1 MYDNNLLELN
11 KIKTILA
18 NFCKTDY
25 AKEKAINLD
34 IPATYSDILRLNS
47 ESKEAFQAIVKYGDI
62 NILNVNIL
70 ESLKRAVIGAIL
82 SETELLDIASLI
94 DNINNVIRYF
104 KTLDDIKV
112 TTTNLKIYLDQLN
125 PLNNLKNSITLS
137 ISPDGRVVDN
147 ASKELF
153 MARRNINS
161 YQNKLRSK
169 MNELLVTQSSKLS
182 DQLIVIRNGRMCLP
196 VKIEYKNSF
205 GGIVHDL
212 SSSNTTAYIEPDSC
226 VQISNQIES
235 YQAEEKRQV
244 AIILKNLTLLV
255 AAEDESLKASFEAIT
270 NLDLIFAKALM
281 GKEYDYEE
289 ANIINEQK
297 FNFKRAKHPL
307 IDKDK
312 VVPIDIELGYKFDSI
327 IITGPNTG
335 GKTVALKTVGLLHLM
350 AYLGLFVPA
359 DRESVFGYFE
369 NILVDIG
376 DEQSIEQSL
385 STFSAHMTKIVRTL
399 DKINEKSLVLFDE
412 LGSGTDPKEGSSLA
426 VAIITYLLN
435 NNTKVIST
443 THYSELK
450 TFAYNNSRVCNASVE
465 FNVDTLMPTYRL
477 LLGIP
482 GKSNAI
488 EIAKKLGLKDE
499 IIAKAK
505 EELDSN
511 TTKSSEFMSNLETEL
526 NKIRQKED
534 EIARKEALINKELEN
549 AKMERIKLQNKADD
563 IISKAKEEANNII
576 NKTKEDSKKLIDEI
590 KNMSQVEFKEHEMA
604 SLKHKVKSL
613 EEIDTDNLDDYE
625 FQVGDYVFIKSYE
638 KYGTISAKRKG
649 KFVVNVGQFAMEFA
663 SSELKLSAKP
673 KPKPVKETHL
683 SGYNPASHC
692 ALSLDLRGKRYEEVK
707 PLMDQY
713 LDQALLANLESVT
726 IIHGFGT
733 GAIRNAVQDYLKN
746 CSFVKSYRYGK
757 EGEGLNG
764 VTVVFLR

>member
-11 KIKTILA
+11 KIKAILA
-18 NFCKTDY
+18 NYCKSDY
-25 AKEKAINLD
+25 AKEKALNLE
-34 IPATYSDILRLNS
+34 IPNTYNEILTLNN
-47 ESKEAFQAIVKYGDI
+47 ESKEAFQAIIKFGDI
-62 NILNVNIL
+62 NILNIDIS
-70 ESLKRAVIGAIL
+70 ESLKKAQIGAIL
-82 SETELLDIASLI
+82 SEGELLDIAGLI

-112 TTTNLKIYLDQLN
+112 NTTNLKAYLDNLS
-125 PLNNLKNSITLS
+125 PLNNLRNSITMS

-169 MNELLVTQSSKLS
+169 LNELLVTQSSKLS
-182 DQLIVIRNGRMCLP
+182 DQLIVIRNDRMCLP

-205 GGIVHDL
+205 AGIVHDI

-235 YQAEEKRQV
+235 YQAEERRQI

-255 AAEDESLKASFEAIT
+255 AAEDEALLNSFEAIT
-270 NLDLIFAKALM
+270 SLDLIFAKAAM
-281 GKEYDYEE
+281 GKELNYEE
-289 ANIINEQK
+289 AKILDCQK
-297 FNFKRAKHPL
+297 FNIKRAKHPL

-350 AYLGLFVPA
+350 AYLGLFVPCDNA
-359 DRESVFGYFE
+359 SEFGYFE

-399 DKINEKSLVLFDE
+399 EKINDKSLVLFDE

-435 NNTKVIST
+435 NNTKVIAT

-488 EIAKKLGLKDE
+488 EIAKKLGLKEE

-505 EELDSN
+505 EELDNN

-534 EIARKEALINKELEN
+534 ELAHKEALINKELE
-549 AKMERIKLQNKADD
+549 ATKMERIKLQNKADD
-563 IISKAKEEANNII
+563 IISKAKDEANNII
-576 NKTKEDSKKLIDEI
+576 SKTKEDSKKLIDEI
-590 KNMSQVEFKEHEMA
+590 KNMSSIEFKEHEMA

-613 EEIDTDNLDDYE
+613 EEIDTENLENYE

-638 KYGTISAKRKG
+638 KYGTISAKKKG
-649 KFVVNVGQFAMEFA
+649 KFVVNVGQFAMEFT

-673 KPKPVKETHL
+673 KPKPVKETKL

-733 GAIRNAVQDYLKN
+733 GAIRNAVQEYLKK

>member
-1 MYDNNLLELN
+1 MYDNILLELN
-11 KIKTILA
+11 KIKDILA
-18 NFCKTDY
+18 NYCKSDY
-25 AKEKAINLD
+25 TRKKALNLD
-34 IPATYSDILRLNS
+34 VLNS
-47 ESKEAFQAIVKYGDI
+47 YEEIIKLNNETKEAFQAIVKYGDI
-62 NILNVNIL
+62 QISNINVNDSI
-70 ESLKRAVIGAIL
+70 KRAEIGAIL
-82 SETELLDIASLI
+82 SENELLEIALLI
-94 DNINNVIRYF
+94 DNINNIIRYF

-112 TTTNLKIYLDQLN
+112 NTENLKLYLNELN
-125 PLNNLKNSITLS
+125 PLNNLKNSITMS

-169 MNELLVTQSSKLS
+169 MNELLVTQCSKLS

-255 AAEDESLKASFEAIT
+255 AAEAESLLKSFEAVT

-281 GKEYDYEE
+281 GRELNYEE

-297 FNFKRAKHPL
+297 FDIKRAKHPL

-312 VVPIDIELGYKFDSI
+312 VVPIDIELGNKFDSI

-359 DRESVFGYFE
+359 SNQSIFGYFE

-385 STFSAHMTKIVRTL
+385 STFSAHMTKIVRTI
-399 DKINEKSLVLFDE
+399 DKINDKSLVLFDE

-426 VAIITYLLN
+426 VAIISYLLERN
-435 NNTKVIST
+435 VKVIAT

-450 TFAYNNSRVCNASVE
+450 TFAYNNPKVCNASVE
-465 FNVDTLMPTYRL
+465 FNADTLMPTYRL

-488 EIAKKLGLKDE
+488 EIAKRLGLNDQ
-499 IIAKAK
+499 IISKAK
-505 EELDSN
+505 EELESN
-511 TTKSSEFMSNLETEL
+511 TSNSAEFMSSLEQEL
-526 NKIRQKED
+526 TKIRQKED
-534 EIARKEALINKELEN
+534 EINKKEALMNKELED
-549 AKMERIKLQNKADD
+549 AKAERIRLQNKADA

-576 NKTKEDSKKLIDEI
+576 SKTKEDSKKLIEEI
-590 KNMSQVEFKEHEMA
+590 KNMSSIEFKEHEMA

-613 EEIDTDNLDDYE
+613 EEIDVENLDDYE

-638 KYGTISAKRKG
+638 KYGTISAKRKD
-649 KFVVNVGQFAMEFA
+649 KYVVNVGQFAMEFT

-673 KPKPVKETHL
+673 KPKPVKETKL
-683 SGYNPASHC
+683 SGYNPASH
-692 ALSLDLRGKRYEEVK
+692 ASLSLDLRGKRYEEVK

-713 LDQALLANLESVT
+713 LDQALLGNLESVT

-733 GAIRNAVQDYLKN
+733 GAIRKAVQEYLKN

-764 VTVVFLR
+764 VTVVFLK